1 MRSVKR
7 SMCAAMLS
15 LQGVVLFLFG
25 IVSIGATDV
34 GTPVALAMGVGLA
47 TACIVTAGML
57 GRPGGYAVGW
67 GIQVVSVLLGFVVT
81 PMFVLGVIF
90 GALWFGAVR
99 LGEMVDRERAERAV
113 LEEEWR
119 AQNPDEHPDQESD
132 QEPGPTSPEGDPG
145 GEHATGR

>member
-119 AQNPDEHPDQESD
+119 AQHPDEHPDQASG